1 MSEVS
6 QRLGLSIQF
15 LLKNKIAKNKLDI
28 CRRLHISQP
37 TLSMALSGY
46 REPGLKLMLDYCDI
60 FPINFRWL
68 RFGEGV
74 MIRENT
80 IEGLLKKIAD
90 LELENKLLKEELSHR
105 Q

>member
-1 MSEVS
+1 MSEVN
-6 QRLGLSIQF
+6 QRLAQSVQF
-15 LLKNKIAKNKLDI
+15 LVKNKIAKNKLDI
-28 CRRLHISQP
+28 CRRIHVSQT
-37 TLSMALSGY
+37 TLSMALTGY
-46 REPGLKLMLDYCDI
+46 REPGLKLLLDYCDV

-80 IEGLLKKIAD
+80 TESLLKKIAD